1 MEHYTYLET
10 AESKRNKRI
19 LYLGFAFVFLA
30 LQGVFYN
37 PFELPLIIT
46 GNIFIL
52 ISSIETK
59 NREMIILTL
68 LMMLAQITRI
78 L

>member
-10 AESKRNKRI
+10 RESKRNKRI
-19 LYLGFAFVFLA
+19 LYIGFAFVFLA

-46 GNIFIL
+46 GNICIL

-59 NREMIILTL
+59 NKEMIILTL
-68 LMMLAQITRI
+68 LMMTAQITRI

>member
-1 MEHYTYLET
+1 MEHYTYLQT
-10 AESKRNKRI
+10 SESKRNKRI

-37 PFELPLIIT
+37 PFEIPLIIT
-46 GNIFIL
+46 GNICIL

-59 NREMIILTL
+59 NKEMILLAL
-68 LMMLAQITRI
+68 LMMTAQLTR
-78 L
+78 LL

>member
-1 MEHYTYLET
+1 MEHYTYLQT
-10 AESKRNKRI
+10 SESKRNKRI

-37 PFELPLIIT
+37 PFEIPLIIT
-46 GNIFIL
+46 GNICIL

-59 NREMIILTL
+59 NKEMILLTL
-68 LMMLAQITRI
+68 LMMTAQLTR
-78 L
+78 LL

>member
-37 PFELPLIIT
+37 PFEIPLIIA
-46 GNIFIL
+46 GNICIL

-59 NREMIILTL
+59 NKEMILLTL
-68 LMMLAQITRI
+68 LMMIAQLTRVI
-78 L
+78 

>member
-1 MEHYTYLET
+1 MEHYTYLQTSEN
-10 AESKRNKRI
+10 KRNKRI

-37 PFELPLIIT
+37 PFEIPLIIT
-46 GNIFIL
+46 GNICIL

-59 NREMIILTL
+59 NKEMILLTL
-68 LMMLAQITRI
+68 LMMTAQLTR
-78 L
+78 LL

>member
-37 PFELPLIIT
+37 PFEIPLIIA
-46 GNIFIL
+46 GNICIL

-59 NREMIILTL
+59 NKEMVLLTL
-68 LMMLAQITRI
+68 LMMIAQLTRVI
-78 L
+78 